1 MPDVVFTR
9 RVSGQRDDERGGQ
22 AAAIGAADAAAAGV
36 AGAGAEGGHDLGAA
50 RAREIRRG
58 LAAEA
63 AAAAERRGEA
73 LRAASPLR
81 AFAQRLAQ
89 ALRLMVGVHDYEQYL
104 AHQHALHPQEQALT
118 REAFYR
124 RCVDAR
130 YGGKRGG
137 RPTGR
142 CPCC

>member
-9 RVSGQRDDERGGQ
+9 LVSGQHYDERGGQ
-22 AAAIGAADAAAAGV
+22 AAALGTADGDEAGV
-36 AGAGAEGGHDLGAA
+36 AQTGAEGGRYLGAA
-50 RAREIRRG
+50 SAREIRRR
-58 LAAEA
+58 LAAKA
-63 AAAAERRGEA
+63 TVAERRQA
-73 LRAASPLR
+73 LRAVSPLR

-118 REAFYR
+118 REEFYR

-130 YGGKRGG
+130 YGGKSGG
-137 RPTGR
+137 RPEGR